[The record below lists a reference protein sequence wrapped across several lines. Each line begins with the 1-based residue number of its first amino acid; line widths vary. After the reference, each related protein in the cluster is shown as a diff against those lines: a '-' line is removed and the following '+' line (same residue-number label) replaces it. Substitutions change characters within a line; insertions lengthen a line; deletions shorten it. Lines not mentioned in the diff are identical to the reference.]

1 MTAVIFTSILSFV
14 STNID
19 NIFILMLLYAQVQA
33 RSGILR
39 VAAGQFLGIG
49 LLTAVSIAGALG
61 TQLFP
66 PHLAG
71 LLGFLPLFLGIRA
84 WFSHRSEQNQPE
96 QLPEEKTQAG
106 FLSSALLAIANGA
119 DNIGVYIPVFSG
131 CSLPDFAVVLLT
143 FAGMQALWCVLAL
156 KLANQPYIREKIRRF
171 RHVLVPAVMIFLG
184 ISILAGNFFA
194 A

>member
-71 LLGFLPLFLGIRA
+71 LLGFLPLFLGFRA
-84 WFSHRSEQNQPE
+84 WFSHRSE

-131 CSLPDFAVVLLT
+131 CSLPDFAVVLLI

-156 KLANQPYIREKIRRF
+156 KLANQPYIREKICRF
-171 RHVLVPAVMIFLG
+171 RHVLVPAVLIFLG